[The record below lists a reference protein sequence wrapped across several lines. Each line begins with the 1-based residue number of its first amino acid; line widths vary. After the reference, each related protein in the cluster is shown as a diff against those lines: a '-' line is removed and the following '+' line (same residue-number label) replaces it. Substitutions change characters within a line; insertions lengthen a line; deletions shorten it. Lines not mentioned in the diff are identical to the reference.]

1 VDDRR
6 EAWIVWVVAALAA
19 APASVVLWFVGG
31 QSWCGEEVY
40 DTPSRSI
47 GDTLCSTLVEPVVP
61 WALVAALPFVFVVTG
76 GLIALHRR
84 DGRLFALAIALP
96 FVFVAAAVLAAL
108 AA

>member
-1 VDDRR
+1 MSDRR
-6 EAWIVWVVAALAA
+6 EVWTVWVVAALAA
-19 APASVVLWFVGG
+19 APASIVLWFVGG

-40 DTPSRSI
+40 DTPPGSV
-47 GDTLCSTLVEPVVP
+47 GDTLCSTLVEPVLP
-61 WALVAALPFVFVVTG
+61 WALLAALPFVLVVAG

-96 FVFVAAAVLAAL
+96 FVFVAAVVLAAL